1 MEGGAAAWNL
11 RPWGEGEGE
20 GGREG
25 VGVNSGKV
33 LTTTNPQ

>member
-11 RPWGEGEGE
+11 RPWGEGE